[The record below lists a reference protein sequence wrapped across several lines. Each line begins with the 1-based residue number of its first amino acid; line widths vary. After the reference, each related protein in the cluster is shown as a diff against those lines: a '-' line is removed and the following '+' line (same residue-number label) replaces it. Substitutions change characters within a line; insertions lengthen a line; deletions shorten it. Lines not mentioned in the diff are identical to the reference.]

1 VFATRALPLVWSE
14 IALFL
19 DAAHLNK
26 FSNADMECVRAVT
39 HKDDRQEFEE
49 AKRRQSLA
57 LGQDGRAFD
66 QSLDLIMALDS
77 YDYSYLWSWMGVPI
91 IQMPADVMA
100 TQEVI
105 WSTKPD
111 VIIETGVA
119 RGGSVLFMASLLEII
134 GNGKVIGVDIDIRG
148 HNRASIESHLMAKRV
163 VLIEGG
169 SVDEDTLA
177 RVRAE
182 IPVGAK
188 VMVVLDS
195 DHSRDHV
202 LAECRAYGPLVTL
215 GCYMVVAD
223 TLVGHVSKENA
234 SQKRSKIWFKGDEP
248 LSALRDYMAET
259 DRFEVDEVLNGKLVM
274 SSSPGGY
281 VRARSA

>member
-1 VFATRALPLVWSE
+1 MTHPDDRKEFEDERSRQSRAMGRDVAVFQQSLKLITA
-14 IALFL
+14 L
-19 DAAHLNK
+19 DA
-26 FSNADMECVRAVT
+26 
-39 HKDDRQEFEE
+39 
-49 AKRRQSLA
+49 
-57 LGQDGRAFD
+57 
-66 QSLDLIMALDS
+66 

-105 WSTKPD
+105 WATKPD

-134 GNGKVIGVDIDIRG
+134 GKGKVIGVDIDIRA
-148 HNRASIESHLMAKRV
+148 HNREAIQTHPMSKRV
-163 VLIEGG
+163 VLVEGG
-169 SVDEDTLA
+169 SVDEVTLA

-182 IPVGAK
+182 IPDGAS

-195 DHSRDHV
+195 DHSRKHV
-202 LAECRAYGPLVTL
+202 LAECRAYGPMVTP

-223 TLVGHVSKENA
+223 TLVGHVTEENA
-234 SQKRSKIWFKGDEP
+234 PRKRSKVWFKGDEP
-248 LSALRDYMAET
+248 LSALQDYMAET
-259 DRFEVDEVLNGKLVM
+259 NRFEVDEALNGKLVM

-281 VRARSA
+281 VRARRS

>member
-1 VFATRALPLVWSE
+1 MSYQ
-14 IALFL
+14 
-19 DAAHLNK
+19 
-26 FSNADMECVRAVT
+26 
-39 HKDDRQEFEE
+39 DDRQAFE
-49 AKRRQSLA
+49 ANKVTQSLA
-57 LGQDGRAFD
+57 LGRDEEAFQ
-66 QSLDLIMALDS
+66 QSLQLVTALDR

-105 WSTKPD
+105 WATKPD

-119 RGGSVLFMASLLEII
+119 RGGSVLFMASLLEVI
-134 GNGKVIGVDIDIRG
+134 GHGKVIGVDIDIRA
-148 HNRASIESHLMAKRV
+148 HNRDSIERHPMSKRV

-169 SVDEDTLA
+169 SVDDDTLA
-177 RVRAE
+177 KVRAE
-182 IPVGAK
+182 IPAGAK

-202 LAECRAYGPLVTL
+202 LAECRAYGPMVTP

-223 TLVGHVSKENA
+223 TLVGHVTQETAPK
-234 SQKRSKIWFKGDEP
+234 KRSKIWFKGDEP
-248 LSALRDYMAET
+248 LSALQDYMSET
-259 DRFEVDEVLNGKLVM
+259 DRFEVDRELNGKLVL

-281 VRARSA
+281 VRAKST

>member
-1 VFATRALPLVWSE
+1 MRLQGREKVSHP
-14 IALFL
+14 
-19 DAAHLNK
+19 
-26 FSNADMECVRAVT
+26 
-39 HKDDRQEFEE
+39 DDRQDFEE

-57 LGQDGRAFD
+57 LGQDYATFD
-66 QSLDLIMALDS
+66 KSLDMVMALDRF
-77 YDYSYLWSWMGVPI
+77 DYSYLWSWMGVPI
-91 IQMPADVMA
+91 IQFPADIMA

-105 WSTKPD
+105 WATKPD

-119 RGGSVLFMASLLEII
+119 RGGSVLFMASLLEVM
-134 GNGKVIGVDIDIRG
+134 GKGKVIGVDIDIRA
-148 HNRASIESHLMAKRV
+148 HNRDTIEQHPMSKRV

-169 SVDEDTLA
+169 SVDEATLA

-182 IPVGAK
+182 IPQGAR

-195 DHSRDHV
+195 DHSRAHV
-202 LAECRAYGPLVTL
+202 LAECRAYGPMVTP

-223 TLVGHVSKENA
+223 TIVGHVSEENA
-234 SQKRSKIWFKGDEP
+234 PKKRSKLWFKGNEP
-248 LSALRDYMAET
+248 LSALHDYMTET
-259 DRFEVDEVLNGKLVM
+259 DRFEVDEVLNGKLVL